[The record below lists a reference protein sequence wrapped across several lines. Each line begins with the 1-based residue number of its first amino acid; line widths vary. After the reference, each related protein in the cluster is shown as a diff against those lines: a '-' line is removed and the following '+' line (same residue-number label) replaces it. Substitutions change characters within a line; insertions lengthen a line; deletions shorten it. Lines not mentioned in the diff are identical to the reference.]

1 MSDDRTTAPDGGE
14 SSTGTV
20 DALLSGTRIGQFLS
34 VGVAGA
40 TLETV
45 VLSLLDP
52 VLGLPFLVAKAVG
65 AEASITL
72 MFLLN
77 DNWTFDGES
86 DASVVRRWLRSNSV
100 RIVGVGIAAGIG
112 QALVT
117 FVDPGVVVAGFDV
130 WAPVANLAGIGVAM
144 VVNYVAESLFTWRI
158 GV

>member
-1 MSDDRTTAPDGGE
+1 MSDDQTTTPDGGE
-14 SSTGTV
+14 SSAGTL

-40 TLETV
+40 SLETT
-45 VLSLLDP
+45 VLFLLDP

-77 DNWTFDGES
+77 DNWTFDTAS

-100 RIVGVGIAAGIG
+100 RVVGVGIAAGIG

-117 FVDPGVVVAGFDV
+117 FADPGVVVAGFDI

-144 VVNYVAESLFTWRI
+144 IVNYVAESLFTWRI
-158 GV
+158 TA

>member
-1 MSDDRTTAPDGGE
+1 MSDEPPTAPDGGE
-14 SSTGTV
+14 TVGTV

-45 VLSLLDP
+45 VLFLLDP
-52 VLGLPFLVAKAVG
+52 VVGLPFLVAKAVG

-77 DNWTFDGES
+77 DNWTFESAS
-86 DASVVRRWLRSNSV
+86 DASVLRRWLRSNSV

-117 FVDPGVVVAGFDV
+117 FADPGVVVAGFDV
-130 WAPVANLAGIGVAM
+130 WAPLANLLGIGVAM

-158 GV
+158 GG